1 MRKHISVILLLTAL
15 FFLFS
20 ACSSLHSFQGSIYT
34 ADNREYAKQVL
45 PHLKKTEKS
54 IYIIMFLA
62 SYYPQYPDSPTNLF
76 IRELIDAKKRGV
88 DVQVIL
94 NQSDS
99 DYSSHSTTENLKTG
113 AYLANNGITVYFD
126 SPKKTTH
133 AKILIIDEKLVVIG
147 SANWSYSAMAKN
159 NETSVIIDSPELAKS
174 YIKYFEEIK
183 KECRPFLS
191 LPRSP

>member
-1 MRKHISVILLLTAL
+1 MQKFILQVLLF
-15 FFLFS
+15 FFLFLTAPAFSEVFEGRISPANNGDYKEQILPCLKS
-20 ACSSLHSFQGSIYT
+20 A
-34 ADNREYAKQVL
+34 K
-45 PHLKKTEKS
+45 KS

-62 SYYPQYPDSPTNLF
+62 SYYPQYPDSPVNLF
-76 IRELIDAKKRGV
+76 IREMINAKRRGV
-88 DVQVIL
+88 NVEVIL

-133 AKILIIDEKLVVIG
+133 AKLLIIDERFLVIG

-159 NETSVIIDSPELAKS
+159 NETSVIIDSPELARS
-174 YIKYFEEIK
+174 YIKYFEKIK

-191 LPRSP
+191 PLQ